1 MKKDELTTETTA
13 NAKPKLAE
21 VALHDVEIMEAFY
34 RDWETDDFGNKKPNK
49 SLGKFLMSDEWEKED
64 QHQIKKEEKQ

>member
-21 VALHDVEIMEAFY
+21 VALHDVEIMERFY
-34 RDWETDDFGNKKPNK
+34 DCETEN
-49 SLGKFLMSDEWEKED
+49 L
-64 QHQIKKEEKQ
+64 

>member
-21 VALHDVEIMEAFY
+21 VALHDVEIMV
-34 RDWETDDFGNKKPNK
+34 DIVTGNR
-49 SLGKFLMSDEWEKED
+49 SEERRVGKEC
-64 QHQIKKEEKQ
+64 

>member
-21 VALHDVEIMEAFY
+21 VALHDVEIMEIFTLALLTIMCG
-34 RDWETDDFGNKKPNK
+34 RLLIMVGLKNNDKETIN
-49 SLGKFLMSDEWEKED
+49 
-64 QHQIKKEEKQ
+64 IK

>member
-21 VALHDVEIMEAFY
+21 VALHDVEIMERFY
-34 RDWETDDFGNKKPNK
+34 DCETDDFCSEKVVPSNQVQVRGN
-49 SLGKFLMSDEWEKED
+49 LGTSQSD
-64 QHQIKKEEKQ
+64 